1 MEGPQRDED
10 VARYVGELGLPGLV
24 DIHVHFAP
32 PSVQRAIWGYFD
44 RLEGPSW
51 PITYRVPAQQRLETL
66 SALGVRLHTALA
78 YAHKPDMAAF
88 LNRYTLDLAARE
100 PAVVPTFTFYPEDT
114 VEAYVGEALDAGGQ
128 VAKVHLQVGRFHA
141 TDPRLDQVWREV
153 ARRRI
158 VVVLHAAAVYGVDGG
173 EEYCGADEVAALLD
187 RHPDLVIVIAHL
199 GAPDFGDFLV
209 LAERTP
215 GLYLDTA
222 MVLTDPPY
230 IGRFPDALHERLL
243 RLHPRIL
250 FGSDFPTIPHDY
262 AAQVR
267 GVLTAG
273 WGPEALRGI
282 LHDNAVAL
290 LERVGSGL

>member
-1 MEGPQRDED
+1 MQLPQRDED
-10 VARYVGELGLPGLV
+10 VAGYVAELGLPGLV

-32 PSVQRAIWGYFD
+32 PSVQRAIWAYFD
-44 RLEGPSW
+44 RLEGPAW
-51 PITYRVPAQQRLETL
+51 PIAYRAPAQQRLEML

-88 LNRYTLDLAARE
+88 LNDYTLDLAARE
-100 PAVVPTFTFYPEDT
+100 TGVLPTFTFYPEQG
-114 VEAYVGEALDAGGQ
+114 VETYVAEALDAGGQ

-141 TDPRLDQVWREV
+141 TDPRLDEVWREL
-153 ARRRI
+153 ARRR
-158 VVVLHAAAVYGVDGG
+158 VVVILHAGAVYGVDGG
-173 EEYCGADEVAALLD
+173 AEYCGADEVAALLD

-230 IGRFPDALHERLL
+230 IGCYPEALRDRLL

-250 FGSDFPTIPHDY
+250 FGSDFPTIPHDH

-267 GVLTAG
+267 GVATAG
-273 WGPEALRGI
+273 WGPEELRGI

-290 LERVGSGL
+290 LERVGGV